1 MAFGRRQKDEGPRAS
16 LKELLPY
23 LFVRRGLFAGAI
35 VLSLI
40 GAITSL
46 AQPLFVQEIIARVE
60 QQSPLA
66 WLPLLLV
73 VFVLADALVSGFE
86 HFLLQVIGENVVR
99 GSRRR
104 LVTRML
110 HLPIIEF
117 DARRTGDLVSRVG
130 SDTTLLRAVLT
141 QGLVEAIGGTLTL
154 IGAVIAMAI
163 IDPLLLGVTVGVV
176 VVAIVAMVVV
186 MPLLS
191 RATRRAQEQVGHLTS
206 ALERGI
212 SGIRTIRAAGA
223 SELEIAE
230 IHGRTDDAYRAGI
243 KVAQISA
250 FVVPVAGLAMQL
262 AFLAVL
268 GLGGLRVAS
277 GDIAIAQLVAF
288 LMFLFLMIMPL
299 GQLFGAMAAVSQA
312 LGALGRIQ
320 EIVRLPSE
328 AEVPAGSAQPSRDAD
343 AAIEFAGVSFAY
355 PEQVVRAKSKD
366 SDGSGADAVPAAP
379 KPVLQNVSFRVPR
392 GSKVALVGP
401 SGAGKSTSFALIE
414 RFYEPDSGSI
424 HVNGVDVRSL
434 SHDELRSSIGYVEQ
448 DARVLAGTIRDNLRI
463 GRRDASDD
471 EMREVLERVN
481 LAEVVD
487 RADDGLDSQVGEGGV
502 KLSGGQRQRLAI
514 ARALLAAPPILLLDE
529 STSSLDSL
537 NEMRMKE
544 AIDAVAVGRT
554 MLVIAHR
561 LSTVIDSDTII
572 VLDDGQVGAVGSH
585 AELLET
591 SSLYRS
597 IASHQLLAGD
607 EPTL

>member
-1 MAFGRRQKDEGPRAS
+1 MAFGRRQKDDGPRAS
-16 LKELLPY
+16 LSELLPY
-23 LFVRRGLFAGAI
+23 LFVRRGLFAAAI

-40 GAITSL
+40 GAVTSL
-46 AQPLFVQEIIARVE
+46 IQPLFVQEIIARVE
-60 QQSPLA
+60 QQSPMA
-66 WLPLLLV
+66 WLPWLLV
-73 VFVLADALVSGFE
+73 AIVLADALVAGFE

-99 GSRRR
+99 GSRRK
-104 LVTRML
+104 LVARML
-110 HLPIIEF
+110 HLPIVEF
-117 DARRTGDLVSRVG
+117 DTRRTGDLVSRVG

-176 VVAIVAMVVV
+176 ALAAVMMIVV

-212 SGIRTIRAAGA
+212 SGIRMIRAAGA
-223 SELEIAE
+223 ADREIAE

-250 FVVPVAGLAMQL
+250 LVVPVAGLAMQL

-268 GLGGLRVAS
+268 GLGGLRVAA
-277 GDIAIAQLVAF
+277 GDLSIAALVAF

-320 EIVRLPSE
+320 EIIRLPSE
-328 AEVPAGSAQPSRDAD
+328 SEVPAGTPAPARDNE
-343 AAIEFAGVSFAY
+343 AAIEFANVSFAY
-355 PEQVVRAKSKD
+355 PEVADDTDD
-366 SDGSGADAVPAAP
+366 SDDTSATRTG
-379 KPVLQNVSFRVPR
+379 VLHDVSFRVPR
-392 GSKVALVGP
+392 GSNVALVGP

-414 RFYEPDSGSI
+414 RFYEPGAGSI
-424 HVNGVDVRSL
+424 HIDGTDVRSL
-434 SHDELRSSIGYVEQ
+434 SHDELRSRIGYVEQ

-463 GRRDASDD
+463 GRSDATEA
-471 EMREVLERVN
+471 EMHEVLERVN
-481 LAEVVD
+481 LADVVARTD
-487 RADDGLDSQVGEGGV
+487 EGLDAQVGEGGV

-514 ARALLAAPPILLLDE
+514 ARALLSAPPILLLDE

-561 LSTVIDSDTII
+561 LSTVVDSDTII
-572 VLDDGQVGAVGSH
+572 VLEEGRVQAIGTH
-585 AELLET
+585 TQLLAD
-591 SSLYRS
+591 SALYRS
-597 IASHQLLAGD
+597 IAEHQLL
-607 EPTL
+607 T